1 MSGTAPNPMRGV
13 RWFAIVPAAILTWYV
28 VLILGIQLTAL
39 AATFCP
45 PEAMISQ
52 FCAATWFADVQR
64 TIIVLCAGLAGFG
77 IVYVAASV
85 APAERVLV
93 AWAIFFASAL
103 VAVVMVLETRAVAEF
118 TTAITGGLAAIYATR
133 RFLT

>member
-28 VLILGIQLTAL
+28 VLVLAMQLTTL
-39 AATFCP
+39 ATTWCP

-52 FCAATWFADVQR
+52 FCAANWFPAVQR
-64 TIIVLCAGLAGFG
+64 AIILSCAGLAGFG
-77 IVYVAASV
+77 VVYVAASV

-93 AWAIFFASAL
+93 ACAIFFAGAL
-103 VAVVMVLETRAVAEF
+103 VAVVMVIETRAVAEF
-118 TTAITGGLAAIYATR
+118 VIAISGGLTAIYAAR